1 MREGQIQ
8 RDCSH
13 AHDAE
18 MIRELW
24 ESQHLLILSVPRL
37 PPIRTAMRGKWHA
50 SIRFHS
56 AADGQREALLSQRA
70 ALIAILFMG
79 TCAAQSAPPI
89 SLPEA
94 VAQNNEATQLAA
106 EGRDAE
112 AEKLYLAALNAG
124 YDDDLARAK
133 IASNLGLFY
142 QRQDRYLDAEGLFR
156 DALRW
161 RLKHLPPA
169 SVEVSYSLNNLAEI
183 YRIEGRDWESRNLME
198 TALRNL
204 QESNKDAPGYPIV
217 LSNLAVVLCRFRA
230 FDDAEKLL
238 RSALTSYEKRRQT
251 DTREYG
257 VTINNLGHVLESKK
271 NLNAA
276 ASLYQQAIGIFK
288 GVGAPASTDLAAAF
302 ANTGELYQRLDRIED
317 ARQAEERALE
327 LLRPDNDGALRAQ
340 VLRNL
345 GNIVATAG
353 QPADALQYFE
363 QSLAIQEKT
372 LGAEH
377 LATAGLLLDYA
388 SATRRAGNSSLAR
401 KLRRRAMQLLARRNS
416 QALDQMTVSLRDLRA
431 SK

>member
-1 MREGQIQ
+1 
-8 RDCSH
+8 
-13 AHDAE
+13 
-18 MIRELW
+18 
-24 ESQHLLILSVPRL
+24 
-37 PPIRTAMRGKWHA
+37 MRGKRRG
-50 SIRFHS
+50 SKQFHRK
-56 AADGQREALLSQRA
+56 AAGQREAILTKRG

-79 TCAAQSAPPI
+79 TCAAQGASQM

-94 VAQNNEATQLAA
+94 AAKNNEATQLAA
-106 EGRDAE
+106 EGQDAE

-133 IASNLGLFY
+133 VASNLGLFY
-142 QRQDRYLDAEGLFR
+142 QRQDRYLDAERMFR

-161 RLKHLPPA
+161 RLKHLPPT
-169 SVEVSYSLNNLAEI
+169 SIEVAYSLNNLAEI
-183 YRIEGRDWESRNLME
+183 YRIEGRDWEARNLME

-204 QESNKDAPGYPIV
+204 QQSNRDAPGYPIV
-217 LSNLAVVLCRFRA
+217 VSNLAVVLCRFRE

-257 VTINNLGHVLESKK
+257 VTINNLGQVLESKK

-288 GVGAPASTDLAAAF
+288 RVGAPAATDLAAAL
-302 ANTGELYQRLDRIED
+302 ANTGELYQHLDRIED
-317 ARQAEERALE
+317 ARQAEQRALE
-327 LLRPDNDGALRAQ
+327 LLRPDKDGALRAQ

-345 GNIVATAG
+345 GNIVANAG
-353 QPADALQYFE
+353 QPADALPYFE

-377 LATAGLLLDYA
+377 LATAGSWTMPPPPGAPAIPPFLVNCENA
-388 SATRRAGNSSLAR
+388 PWSC
-401 KLRRRAMQLLARRNS
+401 LRGAAARRW
-416 QALDQMTVSLRDLRA
+416 TR
-431 SK
+431 

>member
-1 MREGQIQ
+1 
-8 RDCSH
+8 
-13 AHDAE
+13 
-18 MIRELW
+18 
-24 ESQHLLILSVPRL
+24 
-37 PPIRTAMRGKWHA
+37 MRGKWRA
-50 SIRFHS
+50 SNQFHS
-56 AADGQREALLSQRA
+56 AAVGRWRAMLSRRA

-79 TCAAQSAPPI
+79 TCTAQSALQT
-89 SLPEA
+89 SLHEA
-94 VAQNNEATQLAA
+94 VANNNEATQLAA

-124 YDDDLARAK
+124 YDDDLDRAK
-133 IASNLGLFY
+133 VASNLGLLY
-142 QRQDRYLDAEGLFR
+142 QRQDRYLDAERMFR
-156 DALRW
+156 DALRL
-161 RLKHLPPA
+161 RLKNLPPS
-169 SVEVSYSLNNLAEI
+169 SVQVAYSLNNLAEI

-198 TALRNL
+198 TAVRNL
-204 QESNKDAPGYPIV
+204 QLNKDAPGYPIV
-217 LSNLAVVLCRFRA
+217 LSNLAVVLCRFKQ
-230 FDDAEKLL
+230 FDDAERLL
-238 RSALTSYEKRRQT
+238 RSALLSYEKRRQT

-257 VTINNLGHVLESKK
+257 VTINNLGQVLENKK

-302 ANTGELYQRLDRIED
+302 ANTGELYQHLDRMED
-317 ARQAEERALE
+317 ARQAEQRALE
-327 LLRPDNDGALRAQ
+327 LLRPYNNGALRAQ

-345 GNIVATAG
+345 GNILAKAG
-353 QPADALQYFE
+353 QPADALPYFE

-388 SATRRAGNSSLAR
+388 SATRRAGNPSLAR
-401 KLRRRAMQLLARRNS
+401 KLRKRAMDLLARRNS